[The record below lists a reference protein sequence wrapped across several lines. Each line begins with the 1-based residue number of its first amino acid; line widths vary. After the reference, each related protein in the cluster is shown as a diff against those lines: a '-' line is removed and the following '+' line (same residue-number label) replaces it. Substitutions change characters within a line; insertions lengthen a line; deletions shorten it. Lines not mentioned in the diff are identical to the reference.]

1 MLCRAVAENEVDC
14 IIVILRLNQ
23 SPENRHIGKIGNEHA
38 LIDLIFIVVDNII
51 RDLLKQLECAD
62 AVERLHEC
70 RHSSVRACSIGEQA
84 GEIVIHRICLELD
97 LTCQNIGGDLRTAE
111 CR

>member
-1 MLCRAVAENEVDC
+1 MFRHAVAENKVDC
-14 IIVILRLNQ
+14 IIIILRLNE
-23 SPENRHIGKIGNEHA
+23 SPKNRHIGEIGDEHA
-38 LIDLIFIVVDNII
+38 LIDLVFIVVDNII
-51 RDLLKQLECAD
+51 RDPLKQLECAD

-70 RHSSVRACSIGEQA
+70 RRSSVRAGRIGEQT